1 VIYFLLS
8 ALRGFTLI
16 PSTPFVMAGLL
27 LFPDNLAFVYMI
39 SMAGILISA
48 TMIYFFAREMGF
60 DTMILG
66 KHTELTEKC
75 RRWTKQYGFW
85 AVLVWSFLIIVPTD
99 LICYVAGTLRMR
111 FWKYILAVAI

>member
-1 VIYFLLS
+1 
-8 ALRGFTLI
+8 
-16 PSTPFVMAGLL
+16 
-27 LFPDNLAFVYMI
+27 
-39 SMAGILISA
+39 MAGILISA

-60 DTMILG
+60 DQMILG

-85 AVLVWSFLIIVPTD
+85 AVMLWSFVIIVPTD

-111 FWKYILAVAI
+111 FWKYILAVAIGEGIICVILIFGGDAVINLVKSML